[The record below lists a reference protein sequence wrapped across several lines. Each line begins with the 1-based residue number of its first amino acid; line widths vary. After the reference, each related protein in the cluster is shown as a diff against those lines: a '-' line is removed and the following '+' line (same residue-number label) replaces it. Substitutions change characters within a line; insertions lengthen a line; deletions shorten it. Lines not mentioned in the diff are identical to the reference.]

1 MTEKE
6 DVRKFDKWVG
16 EWDRN
21 NGKGLLSHPRLVN
34 AFLAG
39 LKAGRAEWEKKVRE
53 LKSLVLNWDDSGLCD
68 EIARIF
74 GKEPAKGSSPCPLN
88 GDCTHWEKEFKECM
102 YSVKELPKRCP
113 EWKDTRDSFLKT
125 KSKETAH
132 EIAGMLKNE
141 LTKPKQ
147 GRGK

>member
-39 LKAGRAEWEKKVRE
+39 LKAGREEWHTVMEGFY
-53 LKSLVLNWDDSGLCD
+53 DSW
-68 EIARIF
+68 EMF
-74 GKEPAKGSSPCPLN
+74 GWFETRYGSEP
-88 GDCTHWEKEFKECM
+88 KEF
-102 YSVKELPKRCP
+102 
-113 EWKDTRDSFLKT
+113 TRYVFK
-125 KSKETAH
+125 K
-132 EIAGMLKNE
+132 G
-141 LTKPKQ
+141 
-147 GRGK
+147 GGK

>member
-39 LKAGRAEWEKKVRE
+39 LKAGREEWEEKVKE
-53 LKSLVLNWDDSGLCD
+53 LRKMLALLPPKYYWDVMEKTDS
-68 EIARIF
+68 IF
-74 GKEPAKGSSPCPLN
+74 GEPAKSLGGSYHSQDAKRQGLNIIHATSQLCFLPLRTQKAN
-88 GDCTHWEKEFKECM
+88 RNKGGG
-102 YSVKELPKRCP
+102 S
-113 EWKDTRDSFLKT
+113 EW
-125 KSKETAH
+125 H
-132 EIAGMLKNE
+132 
-141 LTKPKQ
+141 
-147 GRGK
+147 

>member
-74 GKEPAKGSSPCPLN
+74 GKEPAKGSKSRSTELN
-88 GDCTHWEKEFKECM
+88 PSAKCSGIPQKA
-102 YSVKELPKRCP
+102 KELAKGSPKEMELHEVKHNNGIIELHSLGCCT
-113 EWKDTRDSFLKT
+113 ECAG
-125 KSKETAH
+125 KSK
-132 EIAGMLKNE
+132 G
-141 LTKPKQ
+141 KQ

>member
-39 LKAGRAEWEKKVRE
+39 LKAGREDVR
-53 LKSLVLNWDDSGLCD
+53 KM
-68 EIARIF
+68 
-74 GKEPAKGSSPCPLN
+74 K
-88 GDCTHWEKEFKECM
+88 
-102 YSVKELPKRCP
+102 
-113 EWKDTRDSFLKT
+113 
-125 KSKETAH
+125 
-132 EIAGMLKNE
+132 
-141 LTKPKQ
+141 
-147 GRGK
+147 GRGKEKVKERANKRKMHCINCGWHGSGKPNQKCPKCRDLLAKGDVT

>member
-39 LKAGRAEWEKKVRE
+39 LKAGREEWEKKVEE
-53 LKSLVLNWDDSGLCD
+53 LRIYLEQYAQISGPSRVVPLIALN
-68 EIARIF
+68 RIF
-74 GKEPAKGSSPCPLN
+74 GK
-88 GDCTHWEKEFKECM
+88 D
-102 YSVKELPKRCP
+102 P
-113 EWKDTRDSFLKT
+113 E
-125 KSKETAH
+125 KSKKEV
-132 EIAGMLKNE
+132 
-141 LTKPKQ
+141 KP
-147 GRGK
+147 